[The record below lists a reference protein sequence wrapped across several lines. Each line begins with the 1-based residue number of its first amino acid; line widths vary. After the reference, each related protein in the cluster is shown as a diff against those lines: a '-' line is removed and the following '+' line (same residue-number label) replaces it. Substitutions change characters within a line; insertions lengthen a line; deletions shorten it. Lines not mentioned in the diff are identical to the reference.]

1 MKNII
6 ISHPR
11 AFGKSTAVKA
21 IMDADN
27 KASALSWWNSLPG
40 GKKRYL
46 KEHTKL
52 TTPELITRFWLANIK
67 PV

>member
-1 MKNII
+1 MSFASGQTNSIN
-6 ISHPR
+6 
-11 AFGKSTAVKA
+11 KSKA

-46 KEHTKL
+46 KEHTRL